1 MFFFPTNLYVSSNIR
16 TMTPCDRTI
25 IYHKW
30 VPCANVFSEEEVLL
44 FSVLF
49 SWRKPTPVH
58 YASVSGMLFNYTPMR
73 LPLSLDL
80 GESICLCIF
89 KYRREMLPDTQRILA
104 AV

>member
-1 MFFFPTNLYVSSNIR
+1 MFFFPTNLHVIGNIR
-16 TMTPCDRTI
+16 TMTSCDCTI

-30 VPCANVFSEEEVLL
+30 VPCANVFSEEEALF

-49 SWRKPTPVH
+49 SLRKPTPVH

-80 GESICLCIF
+80 RESICLCIF
-89 KYRREMLPDTQRILA
+89 KYKSEMLPDIQRILA